1 MDISLKSPVLLHLEA
16 RLAGCSLP
24 AGLRS
29 HQNVFLNYMSVFK
42 EQIMVLI
49 MLPAH
54 RDLDEPADTK
64 QFLSNLWSWCLMQ
77 QPQDLEEKE
86 NKAQGNSVWNQ
97 L

>member
-1 MDISLKSPVLLHLEA
+1 MDISLKSPVLFHLEA
-16 RLAGCSLP
+16 RLAACSLL
-24 AGLRS
+24 AGLCS
-29 HQNVFLNYMSVFK
+29 HQNVFLNYTSVFK

-64 QFLSNLWSWCLMQ
+64 QFLSNLWNWCLMQ

-86 NKAQGNSVWNQ
+86 NKAQGNSTWNQ

>member
-1 MDISLKSPVLLHLEA
+1 
-16 RLAGCSLP
+16 
-24 AGLRS
+24 
-29 HQNVFLNYMSVFK
+29 
-42 EQIMVLI
+42 MVLI

-64 QFLSNLWSWCLMQ
+64 QFLSNLWNWCLMQ

-86 NKAQGNSVWNQ
+86 NKAQGNSMWNQ